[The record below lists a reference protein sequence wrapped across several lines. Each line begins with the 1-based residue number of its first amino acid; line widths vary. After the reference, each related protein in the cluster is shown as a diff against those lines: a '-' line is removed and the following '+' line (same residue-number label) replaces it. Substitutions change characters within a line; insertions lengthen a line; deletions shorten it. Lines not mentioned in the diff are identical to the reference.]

1 MNKNA
6 TPEGPGESGPV
17 LKHSTVTALMWER
30 YTITGEDGR
39 PATLAI
45 IDPDGKILDAG
56 PEVAD
61 EFWELAIL
69 AYRQYLIGEGLLR
82 IYSTPEGLLQDHD

>member
-1 MNKNA
+1 MMKQDDIEDGAEN
-6 TPEGPGESGPV
+6 GPV

-30 YTITGEDGR
+30 YTITGADGK

-45 IDPDGKILDAG
+45 IDEHGNVLDAG
-56 PEVAD
+56 PEVAQ

-69 AYRQYLIGEGLLR
+69 AYRQFLTGERLLR
-82 IYSTPEGLLQDHD
+82 IYSTPEGLLQDRS